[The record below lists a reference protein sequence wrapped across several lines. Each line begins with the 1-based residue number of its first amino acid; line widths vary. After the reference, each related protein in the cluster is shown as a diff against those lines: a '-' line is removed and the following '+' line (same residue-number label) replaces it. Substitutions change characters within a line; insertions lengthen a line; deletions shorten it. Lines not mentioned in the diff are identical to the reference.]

1 MRVVIPVLAALLF
14 SAGATLAVV
23 YVDRN
28 APGPSH
34 DGSSWDAA
42 FLTIQAGVDAAT
54 PGDEVWVA
62 DGNYAENVVMGE
74 GVQLYGGFLGAE
86 PGGYET
92 GLSQRDFANHVAAID
107 GHQAGSCVV
116 MATGARVDGFALT
129 NGSGTAY
136 DGSRYGGGFYCD
148 DVGRSAVIAN
158 NTITGNSAA
167 GGGAVGGR
175 YSSPTIE
182 SNTLTSN
189 SATCGGAIFG
199 RTSFPSVTG
208 NIISGNLATYGG
220 AIYCTRNSYP
230 TIADN
235 TIAGNSADY
244 GGALYCRWSLPAIAN
259 NAIRDNSAHT
269 DGGAIYCRTS
279 FPSVTGN
286 IISGNSAGRD
296 GGAAYCCGDSE
307 PWPWRAAGYAL
318 HSGYVISGNM
328 IVGNSADRDG
338 GAICYDDASPRTTN
352 NTIAGNR
359 ASHDGGGL
367 HCGHE
372 SSPHISNN
380 IIAESAAGDG
390 AGGGIWCDSSSFPTL
405 TCNDV
410 WANVPEDYFACEP
423 GAGDISADPL
433 YADPENGDYHLAAG
447 SPCIDAGDNS
457 APGLPYQDYEGD
469 PRVCDGNGDAD
480 AVVDIGADEY
490 LLQFESNAAPA
501 GWFVPGWV
509 WFSVPLIPRWSA
521 EASDVLGFNCANRL
535 YLWEEMRKAFLL
547 YPLDFSDLIVG
558 RGYLAR
564 LAVGEEYRPTYE
576 GSQPQLP
583 FERLLPAAGR
593 CWVGVPGTQ
602 DIRGLD
608 LIVERDGVSRTPR
621 QDRSAADP
629 WLSWSWIFWDAQDQT
644 AKIMDPLGG
653 GDDEWLHPWW
663 GYLVWVNVGAE
674 NVTIIFP

>member
-167 GGGAVGGR
+167 VGGAVGGR

-199 RTSFPSVTG
+199 
-208 NIISGNLATYGG
+208 
-220 AIYCTRNSYP
+220 
-230 TIADN
+230 
-235 TIAGNSADY
+235 
-244 GGALYCRWSLPAIAN
+244 
-259 NAIRDNSAHT
+259 
-269 DGGAIYCRTS
+269 RTS

-328 IVGNSADRDG
+328 IVGNSADRLAQDHQQHDRG
-338 GAICYDDASPRTTN
+338 QQSQPRWR
-352 NTIAGNR
+352 R
-359 ASHDGGGL
+359 AAL
-367 HCGHE
+367 R
-372 SSPHISNN
+372 PR
-380 IIAESAAGDG
+380 
-390 AGGGIWCDSSSFPTL
+390 
-405 TCNDV
+405 V
-410 WANVPEDYFACEP
+410 FA
-423 GAGDISADPL
+423 
-433 YADPENGDYHLAAG
+433 
-447 SPCIDAGDNS
+447 
-457 APGLPYQDYEGD
+457 PYQQQHHCRKRSRRRRWRGD
-469 PRVCDGNGDAD
+469 LVRQL
-480 AVVDIGADEY
+480 VVP
-490 LLQFESNAAPA
+490 NAH
-501 GWFVPGWV
+501 
-509 WFSVPLIPRWSA
+509 L
-521 EASDVLGFNCANRL
+521 
-535 YLWEEMRKAFLL
+535 
-547 YPLDFSDLIVG
+547 
-558 RGYLAR
+558 
-564 LAVGEEYRPTYE
+564 
-576 GSQPQLP
+576 
-583 FERLLPAAGR
+583 
-593 CWVGVPGTQ
+593 
-602 DIRGLD
+602 
-608 LIVERDGVSRTPR
+608 
-621 QDRSAADP
+621 
-629 WLSWSWIFWDAQDQT
+629 
-644 AKIMDPLGG
+644 
-653 GDDEWLHPWW
+653 
-663 GYLVWVNVGAE
+663 
-674 NVTIIFP
+674 